1 MSIKNKYRVE
11 SIKKEQSYEWLLYK
25 HYAKRL
31 PSISYAFGL
40 FKKDVLVGVC
50 TYGIPASD
58 QLLRCCGDE
67 YKQTAFELN
76 RLIKNDGLEKNT
88 QSYFVA
94 QTFKLLPKPKIIISY
109 SDPNN
114 GHNGYTYQSLNFLYT
129 GKGGGT
135 GEYKINNKQIHAR
148 HMNKSWFI
156 KNKLYYDDSL
166 TFNKN
171 FERIGGVII
180 KTKPKNRYIMFL
192 GSKTQKKN
200 MLKNLKYDIKPY
212 PKGDNDNYDTGYKP
226 TTQGVLF

>member
-1 MSIKNKYRVE
+1 MKQINNMSIKDIYKVE
-11 SIKKEQSYEWLLYK
+11 SINKDQTHEWLLYK

-31 PSISYAFGL
+31 PSISYSFGL
-40 FKKDVLVGVC
+40 FKEDVLVGVC

-67 YKQTAFELN
+67 YRKIAFELN

-94 QTFKLLPKPKIIISY
+94 QTFKLLPKPMIIISY

-135 GEYKINNKQIHAR
+135 KEYIINNKQLHSR
-148 HMNKSWFI
+148 HI
-156 KNKLYYDDSL
+156 
-166 TFNKN
+166 NKN
-171 FERIGGVII
+171 WFKCLSLFYII
-180 KTKPKNRYIMFL
+180 
-192 GSKTQKKN
+192 
-200 MLKNLKYDIKPY
+200 
-212 PKGDNDNYDTGYKP
+212 
-226 TTQGVLF
+226 

>member
-1 MSIKNKYRVE
+1 MSIKDIYKVE
-11 SIKKEQSYEWLLYK
+11 SIKNQETHDWLLNK

-31 PSISYAFGL
+31 PSISYSFGL
-40 FKKDVLVGVC
+40 FKDKELVGVC

-58 QLLRCCGDE
+58 QLLRCCGDG
-67 YKQTAFELN
+67 YKQIAFELN
-76 RLIKNDGLEKNT
+76 RLIKNDGLGKNT

-94 QTFKLLPKPKIIISY
+94 QTFKLLPKPIIIISY

-129 GKGGGT
+129 GKVGGT
-135 GEYKINNKQIHAR
+135 SEYEFNNKQIHAR
-148 HMNKSWFI
+148 HMNKNWFK
-156 KNKLYYDDSL
+156 KNKLHYNCL
-166 TFNKN
+166 ITFNKN
-171 FERIGGVII
+171 FERIGGRVI

-212 PKGDNDNYDTGYKP
+212 PKGDNDNYDTSYKP
-226 TTQGVLF
+226 TIQGKLF